1 MGIVFRSKGALF
13 LLCLL
18 SLFFTLPSSAT
29 GTFTVSA
36 TPSSISIPEN
46 GQGVS
51 TIATTIGGGFNSSII
66 LSASG
71 TPMGVTVSFKPPT
84 IAAPGSGLSTMTI
97 TVAQVAHQGT
107 YPITVTG
114 SGGGIKQTT
123 TVTLTV
129 TASGQANFT
138 ILALPASLSIAP
150 GTQGNANI
158 YTTIGGSF
166 NSSITLS
173 ASGVP
178 AGTVVGFSP
187 NPIAAPG
194 AGSATMNITVGSSTP
209 AGSYPITVTG
219 NGGGIQ
225 QNTTVT
231 LTVTAASGWQQGF
244 DFRNTAAFVTDPPGD
259 TYVLPTTKYPTTVN
273 GVTFGWVKT
282 NLVQG
287 RDRKASLD
295 PRLAGINLVTNGSP
309 ATFYVDL
316 PSPGTYNLS
325 LAMGDAGYQECWV
338 QCQVQFLD
346 GNTVLATLTTG
357 VTGLGYFYD
366 AAGNNWSAAVWP
378 TSNVS
383 QQVTLSGTRL
393 TVVVGTNQT
402 SGDTTP
408 IAFLGLAQP
417 SGSPN
422 FTMSA
427 SPPSVTVQQGNQG
440 TSTITTTISGGFN
453 NDIALSA
460 SGAPSGTTVS
470 FDPNPIPAPG
480 SGSSTMTITV
490 GNDTPVGTYP
500 ITVTGDGG
508 GIEQNTTVTLTVTAQ
523 QLPNFTISAAPAS
536 LTIQQGKQGTSTIT
550 TTISGGF
557 NSAIALSSSGAPSGT
572 TVSFNPNP
580 IPAPGSGSSTMTIT
594 VGGSTPVGTYPIIV
608 TGNGGGIQQ
617 NTTVTLTVSAAANF
631 TISASPASL
640 TIQQGNQGTSTITT
654 TISGGFNSPITLSS
668 SGAPSGTTIGFNPNP
683 IPAPGS
689 GSSTMTI
696 TVGGSTP
703 VGTYPI
709 TVTGNGGGIQQ
720 NTTVTL
726 TVSAAGKTFTISASP
741 ASISIAQGN
750 QGTSTITTTVSG
762 GFNNSISLSA
772 SGMPMGVGVSFNPQ
786 TIPAPGSGT
795 STMTITVL
803 RLAQQGTYPIT
814 VTGNGGGIQQHTT
827 VTLTVTGPPDF
838 ELSASPASLTIMQ
851 RHKGT
856 TTITSTI
863 NGGFNGAI
871 SLSASGVPSG
881 VKVTFDPQT
890 IPAPGSG
897 NSTMTI
903 TVGNGALP
911 GAYPITV
918 TGSSGFQRLT
928 VVTLTVTA
936 APNFVIG
943 ASPSSV
949 SIAEGSQSMATITTL
964 VCCGFNSSISLSAS
978 GVPPATSVIFNPGTI
993 PAPGSG
999 SSTMTMT
1006 VGKTTPTGIYPITVT
1021 GSGGGLQYSATVTL
1035 TVTGGQAPSDAK
1047 FMEPYSYALQSSFGQ
1062 PPYSYQVSSG
1072 SLPGGLTINQ
1082 AGQITGTANVV
1093 GNFPFQ
1099 VLATDSSQPP
1109 QQQSSNYT
1117 LNVVIGFDTYS
1128 GLTAA
1133 PVPGCTKTNYFQ
1145 LQKAKGRWVYASP
1158 SCNAFYQFA
1167 VYDADPGFILGAIF
1181 QGRYGGDSTKW
1192 ATHSLQR
1199 EQAYGFD
1206 ANDIFASDYMLPI
1219 TRGGNGDGA
1228 SIKLPFLLF
1237 FATTNDAIVHPSMIG
1252 LPEAVKD
1259 LCAGQDSNG
1268 YGSFCNYTLDIVDPN
1283 WLVGNQ
1289 GELALQISQF
1299 TDGFNTSPW
1308 VLAISLGDADELFM
1322 FKGNGSGLS
1331 ESAEY
1336 PHPAMVVA
1344 TSAFN
1349 YNLPP
1354 VNGNWQRPILYS
1366 KVGWACNAA
1375 ANDPTNFPPGQS
1387 YLEKKYGNIAALNR
1401 AWGTGNFY
1409 TSFCDA
1415 GGFGS
1420 GTGVL
1425 DEDGRHTA
1433 WFGSDYFNQAGMNAN
1448 LKADLDKY
1456 LYMMAYQIYYP
1467 QSSVVRSYDTNHLLM
1482 CGFYGGS
1489 GDGGMRPVVAQ
1500 ALKDAGCQVLVLN
1513 WNSTYP
1519 SGALASNQA
1528 TYDQLGL
1535 PVTLFYGST
1544 AQADSDYSQYPNNG
1558 AYLADFPTQESR
1570 AQHYDSDNQAIYG
1583 SQGSN
1588 GDYYALGIDFW
1599 SLTDN
1604 SSEDRNWGFI
1614 SISDNVYDGNCA
1626 VILASIDPWGY
1637 PCGGEAANYG
1647 DFTDGVTQANS
1658 TLLQQL
1664 IMDLLQ

>member
-1 MGIVFRSKGALF
+1 
-13 LLCLL
+13 
-18 SLFFTLPSSAT
+18 
-29 GTFTVSA
+29 
-36 TPSSISIPEN
+36 
-46 GQGVS
+46 
-51 TIATTIGGGFNSSII
+51 
-66 LSASG
+66 
-71 TPMGVTVSFKPPT
+71 
-84 IAAPGSGLSTMTI
+84 
-97 TVAQVAHQGT
+97 
-107 YPITVTG
+107 
-114 SGGGIKQTT
+114 
-123 TVTLTV
+123 
-129 TASGQANFT
+129 
-138 ILALPASLSIAP
+138 
-150 GTQGNANI
+150 
-158 YTTIGGSF
+158 
-166 NSSITLS
+166 
-173 ASGVP
+173 
-178 AGTVVGFSP
+178 
-187 NPIAAPG
+187 
-194 AGSATMNITVGSSTP
+194 
-209 AGSYPITVTG
+209 
-219 NGGGIQ
+219 
-225 QNTTVT
+225 
-231 LTVTAASGWQQGF
+231 
-244 DFRNTAAFVTDPPGD
+244 
-259 TYVLPTTKYPTTVN
+259 VN
-273 GVTFGWVKT
+273 
-282 NLVQG
+282 L
-287 RDRKASLD
+287 
-295 PRLAGINLVTNGSP
+295 ITNGSP

-325 LAMGDAGYQECWV
+325 LAMGDAGYEECWV

-346 GNTVLATLTTG
+346 GNTVLATVTAG

-366 AAGNNWSAAVWP
+366 AVGSNWSAAVWP
-378 TSNVS
+378 TSNIS
-383 QQVTLSGTRL
+383 QQVTLTGTRL
-393 TVVVGTNQT
+393 TVLVGTNQT
-402 SGDTTP
+402 SGDMTP
-408 IAFLGLAQP
+408 IALLALVQA

-427 SPPSVTVQQGNQG
+427 SPASVTVQQGNQG

-453 NDIALSA
+453 SAIALSA
-460 SGAPSGTTVS
+460 SGTPSGTTIS

-480 SGSSTMTITV
+480 SGSSSMTITV
-490 GNDTPVGTYP
+490 GSDTPVGTYP

-508 GIEQNTTVTLTVTAQ
+508 GVEQNTTVTLTVTAQ
-523 QLPNFTISAAPAS
+523 QQPNFTISASPAS
-536 LTIQQGKQGTSTIT
+536 LTIQQGNQGNSTIT

-557 NSAIALSSSGAPSGT
+557 NSAITLSSSGVPSGT

-594 VGGSTPVGTYPIIV
+594 VGGNTPVGTYPITV

-617 NTTVTLTVSAAANF
+617 NTTVTLTVTAAPNF

-640 TIQQGNQGTSTITT
+640 TVQQGNQGTSTITT
-654 TISGGFNSPITLSS
+654 TISGGFNSAIALSA
-668 SGAPSGTTIGFNPNP
+668 SGAPSGTTVSFNPNP

-689 GSSTMTI
+689 GNSTMTI

-726 TVSAAGKTFTISASP
+726 TVTAAPNFTISASP
-741 ASISIAQGN
+741 ASLTVQQGNQGTSTITTTISGGFNNAITLSSSGAPSGTTVSFNPNPIPAPGSGNSTMTITVGGSTPVGTYPITVTGNGGGIQQNTTVTLTVTAAGKNFTISVSPASLSIAQGN
-750 QGTSTITTTVSG
+750 QGTSTITTTASG
-762 GFNNSISLSA
+762 GFNSSISLSA
-772 SGMPMGVGVSFNPQ
+772 SGVPMGVGISFNPQ

-795 STMTITVL
+795 STMTINVL
-803 RLAQQGTYPIT
+803 HLAALGTYPIT
-814 VTGNGGGIQQHTT
+814 VTGTGGGIKQSTT

-863 NGGFNGAI
+863 SNGFNNSV

-903 TVGNGALP
+903 AVGNGALP
-911 GAYPITV
+911 GTYPITI
-918 TGSSGFQRLT
+918 TGSGGIQRLT
-928 VVTLTVTA
+928 TVTLTVTA

-949 SIAEGSQSMATITTL
+949 SVAQGSQSMSTITTV

-978 GVPPATSVIFNPGTI
+978 GVPPAASVTFNPGTI

-1109 QQQSSNYT
+1109 LQQSSNYT
-1117 LNVVIGFDTYS
+1117 LNVVIGFDTYG

-1133 PVPGCTKTNYFQ
+1133 PVPGCKKTNYFQ

-1158 SCNAFYQFA
+1158 SCNAFYQLA

-1228 SIKLPFLLF
+1228 SIKVPFLLF

-1268 YGSFCNYTLDIVDPN
+1268 YKSFCNYTLDIVDPN

-1289 GELALQISQF
+1289 GELALQLSQF

-1308 VLAISLGDADELFM
+1308 VIAISLGDADELFM

-1331 ESAEY
+1331 EAAEY

-1366 KVGWACNAA
+1366 KAGWACNAA

-1387 YLEKKYGNIAALNR
+1387 YLEKKYGNIAALNQ

-1415 GGFGS
+1415 GGFGT

-1425 DEDGRHTA
+1425 DEDGQHLA
-1433 WFGSDYFNQAGMNAN
+1433 WFGNDYFNQTGMNAN
-1448 LKADLDKY
+1448 LKADLDQY

-1489 GDGGMRPVVAQ
+1489 GDGGMRPMVAQ
-1500 ALKDAGCQVLVLN
+1500 ALKDAGCQILVLN

-1535 PVTLFYGST
+1535 PVSIFYGST

-1558 AYLADFPTQESR
+1558 AYLADFPTQEIR

-1599 SLTDN
+1599 ALTDN

-1626 VILASIDPWGY
+1626 VILGSIDQWGY

-1664 IMDLLQ
+1664 IMDLLH